1 MTEKTI
7 RRYCRAV
14 GSYLPCARRQKRQL
28 LRDLRQ
34 RLEEYRDEHPDETSP
49 EERFGTPQ
57 QVAAGY
63 VDDMDTTELLQ
74 ALRYRRRVITAVVSG
89 ILAALVVLTAAL
101 CMQLCDYHRAIRD
114 KRLGRPHNYRK
125 NRRKCNMKKLVT
137 LILTALMILSLLPVQ
152 AFAADSNVIYYDD
165 GSYAV
170 VTIEIDQQTLTRAST
185 IKAGTVAY
193 NRYSTAGTLEW
204 TASMKAS
211 FSYNGSTSTC
221 ISVNI
226 PVVTIYNDNWS
237 VVSQTSSKSGNTA
250 TANITM
256 GLKQIIGTSKVPI
269 TLTLSCDKYGNL
281 S

>member
-89 ILAALVVLTAAL
+89 ILAALVAAL
-101 CMQLCDYHRAIRD
+101 CMQLCDYHRAIRGWGD
-114 KRLGRPHNYRK
+114 
-125 NRRKCNMKKLVT
+125 
-137 LILTALMILSLLPVQ
+137 LIITER
-152 AFAADSNVIYYDD
+152 
-165 GSYAV
+165 
-170 VTIEIDQQTLTRAST
+170 IE
-185 IKAGTVAY
+185 
-193 NRYSTAGTLEW
+193 
-204 TASMKAS
+204 
-211 FSYNGSTSTC
+211 
-221 ISVNI
+221 
-226 PVVTIYNDNWS
+226 
-237 VVSQTSSKSGNTA
+237 GNA
-250 TANITM
+250 T
-256 GLKQIIGTSKVPI
+256 
-269 TLTLSCDKYGNL
+269 
-281 S
+281 

>member
-89 ILAALVVLTAAL
+89 ILAALAVLTDAL
-101 CMQLCDYHRAIRD
+101 CMQLYDYHRAIRGWGD
-114 KRLGRPHNYRK
+114 
-125 NRRKCNMKKLVT
+125 
-137 LILTALMILSLLPVQ
+137 LIITER
-152 AFAADSNVIYYDD
+152 
-165 GSYAV
+165 
-170 VTIEIDQQTLTRAST
+170 IE
-185 IKAGTVAY
+185 
-193 NRYSTAGTLEW
+193 
-204 TASMKAS
+204 
-211 FSYNGSTSTC
+211 
-221 ISVNI
+221 
-226 PVVTIYNDNWS
+226 
-237 VVSQTSSKSGNTA
+237 GNA
-250 TANITM
+250 T
-256 GLKQIIGTSKVPI
+256 
-269 TLTLSCDKYGNL
+269 
-281 S
+281 